1 MFFFFPERARRLAEI
16 LESPKYVGL
25 KDFVDATKH
34 SYLAE
39 QAISAK
45 HKGKSISLMFL
56 FKKFILLLSLAN
68 EKKGHLYRFC

>member
-1 MFFFFPERARRLAEI
+1 
-16 LESPKYVGL
+16 
-25 KDFVDATKH
+25 VDATKH